1 MLARGAS
8 SAGGVEQQHIYIK
21 PTRPDLDTTL
31 AINTD
36 QRSYI
41 LELHSY
47 EDAWMA
53 AVAWRYPQEEIAQL
67 ETTLEQQQQLAQA
80 TTAPNISIDKLN
92 FNYGLA
98 VMSGRP
104 QWQPLQ
110 VFDDGHK
117 TYIRFP
123 ASMLDREA
131 PRPLCRRRGRHAA
144 RQLQGQ
150 ERHVHRRPPVRHSR
164 AAPRSAGPGDRPHRS
179 HPLARK
185 EINTMDDTTRRDVIP
200 PNFDTGAWQQP
211 AATVDA
217 PTRPSAGVFIHE
229 RPTTP
234 TPVDSLVDPLARPT
248 GAIHVE
254 TASRAASVPRPS
266 ADRPTGA
273 QPPPFVERPTS
284 MTTSR
289 AAPADAGHDATG
301 MTYASK
307 IPADRPGLQ
316 LEKPRP
322 ARCARARC
330 SPASRSSAAPSAS
343 PSLSR

>member
-1 MLARGAS
+1 MTAPRIAILLSALPLFFGCAAKQPPPHYVQATVVKDEPPKPAIVQVDRPVPIPGQLKRITPPAGRRGAVAKLRPSEVIREANRKATDAPNVDDYFNAIATYDFMPGRLYQIYTAPQKLTDIQLRPGEKIVGKPATGDNIRWVLARGAS

-123 ASMLDREA
+123 VAMLDREA
-131 PRPLCRRRGRHAA
+131 PVLFVVGAGDT
-144 RQLQGQ
+144 QLVNY
-150 ERHVHRRPPVRHSR
+150 RVKNDTYIV
-164 AAPRSAGPGDRPHRS
+164 DR
-179 HPLARK
+179 L
-185 EINTMDDTTRRDVIP
+185 
-200 PNFDTGAWQQP
+200 FDTAELRLGQKDQEI
-211 AATVDA
+211 VRIVR
-217 PTRPSAGVFIHE
+217 TR
-229 RPTTP
+229 
-234 TPVDSLVDPLARPT
+234 
-248 GAIHVE
+248 
-254 TASRAASVPRPS
+254 
-266 ADRPTGA
+266 
-273 QPPPFVERPTS
+273 
-284 MTTSR
+284 
-289 AAPADAGHDATG
+289 
-301 MTYASK
+301 
-307 IPADRPGLQ
+307 
-316 LEKPRP
+316 
-322 ARCARARC
+322 
-330 SPASRSSAAPSAS
+330 
-343 PSLSR
+343 

>member
-1 MLARGAS
+1 MRSCGLRRSFGGQPKGHGRAQRRRLLQRHRDLRLHAGAPRQIYTAPQKLTDIQLRPGEKIVGKPATGDNIRWVLARGAS
-8 SAGGVEQQHIYIK
+8 SAGGIEQQHIYIK

-67 ETTLEQQQQLAQA
+67 ESTLEQQQQLAQA

-123 ASMLDREA
+123 SRCSTA
-131 PRPLCRRRGRHAA
+131 
-144 RQLQGQ
+144 
-150 ERHVHRRPPVRHSR
+150 RRPSSLSS
-164 AAPRSAGPGDRPHRS
+164 APG
-179 HPLARK
+179 
-185 EINTMDDTTRRDVIP
+185 T
-200 PNFDTGAWQQP
+200 
-211 AATVDA
+211 
-217 PTRPSAGVFIHE
+217 
-229 RPTTP
+229 
-234 TPVDSLVDPLARPT
+234 
-248 GAIHVE
+248 
-254 TASRAASVPRPS
+254 
-266 ADRPTGA
+266 
-273 QPPPFVERPTS
+273 
-284 MTTSR
+284 
-289 AAPADAGHDATG
+289 
-301 MTYASK
+301 
-307 IPADRPGLQ
+307 
-316 LEKPRP
+316 
-322 ARCARARC
+322 
-330 SPASRSSAAPSAS
+330 RSS
-343 PSLSR
+343 